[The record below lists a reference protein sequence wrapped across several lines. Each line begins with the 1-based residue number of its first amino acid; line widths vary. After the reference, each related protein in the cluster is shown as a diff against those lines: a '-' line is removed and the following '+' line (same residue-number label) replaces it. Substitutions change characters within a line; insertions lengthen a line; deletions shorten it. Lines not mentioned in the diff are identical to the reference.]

1 MSTHPYIPLY
11 VDDYDAHTAHLTPAE
26 DGVYLRLLRLCWR
39 TPGCSL
45 PNDDAWIARKIRLST
60 EDYEAIA
67 RPVLAEFF
75 NLSRGRLIQR
85 RLKDEYDD
93 ISRKKS
99 ARAKAGKSGGEAKA
113 LKTKENASSNAR
125 LLPSDTRAFPNP
137 EPEPEDITPQPPS
150 GGVSLDEFLAI
161 WSAYPEA
168 GRATCPMATAR
179 QEIDGAAAAGHTT
192 EVMLAGAKRMAA
204 HVQAGGRAKR
214 FDRWARDR
222 LFENAVPRRA
232 AIAEAWDGPPELW
245 DAVSKAKGPGWVA
258 SYLGSCMWRDNA
270 LVTASPTV
278 QRALEA
284 EVGSI
289 LRDHGAKV
297 QMQGASA

>member
-1 MSTHPYIPLY
+1 MSAPPFQKFFWGSYHKHTSHLSDAREHGAYLLLIGALWNNDGKLPADDVILAGYAKVTVAEWEAMKPKLMPLFR
-11 VDDYDAHTAHLTPAE
+11 VVRGKLTQHR
-26 DGVYLRLLRLCWR
+26 V
-39 TPGCSL
+39 
-45 PNDDAWIARKIRLST
+45 T
-60 EDYEAIA
+60 EDLSKYE
-67 RPVLAEFF
+67 V
-75 NLSRGRLIQR
+75 
-85 RLKDEYDD
+85 
-93 ISRKKS
+93 ISCKRKQ
-99 ARAKAGKSGGEAKA
+99 AGKSGGKA
-113 LKTKENASSNAR
+113 SGGKRSENSKANASI
-125 LLPSDTRAFPNP
+125 LPTYSES
-137 EPEPEDITPQPPS
+137 EPELEDIPPQPPS
-150 GGVSLDEFLAI
+150 GGVSDDEFDAI